1 MNTENDKDG
10 CKVKKNSVS
19 TSEKKHIG
27 RPLKL
32 APADAVERIRALV
45 ANGHS
50 LLGVAVGLGTS
61 VSTFNRWMAK
71 DVALKEAFDA
81 GREKERHTLHNMLYE
96 AAINGGNTT
105 AAMFLLK
112 ARHGYREGAETDA
125 GNRVS
130 INFTLPGAMSMQ
142 DFGVIENEAT
152 DRDERIPAKSIVVA
166 RRG

>member
-1 MNTENDKDG
+1 M
-10 CKVKKNSVS
+10 
-19 TSEKKHIG
+19 SEKRKQG

-32 APADAVERIRALV
+32 APADAAERIRELA

-61 VSTFNRWMAK
+61 VATFNRWIDEDATLK
-71 DVALKEAFDA
+71 DAFDE
-81 GREKERHTLHNMLYE
+81 GREKERHTLHNMLYK
-96 AAINGGNTT
+96 AAIEGGNPT

-130 INFTLPGAMSMQ
+130 INFTLPGAMSMK
-142 DFGVIENEAT
+142 DFGVIENETT
-152 DRDERIPAKSIVVA
+152 DRDERIPAKGIIVT
-166 RRG
+166 RGG